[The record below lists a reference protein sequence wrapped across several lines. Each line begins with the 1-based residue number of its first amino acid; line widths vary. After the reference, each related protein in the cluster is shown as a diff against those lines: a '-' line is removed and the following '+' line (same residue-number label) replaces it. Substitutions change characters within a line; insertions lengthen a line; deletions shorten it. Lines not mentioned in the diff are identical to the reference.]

1 MKTRLNNVKGRMIE
15 DDDTKAWSMLVAM
28 TKAKFSIISSTMSRV
43 TMMLEMS
50 KSL

>member
-1 MKTRLNNVKGRMIE
+1 MKTRLNDVNGRMIE
-15 DDDTKAWSMLVAM
+15 DDNTIEAWSMLVVM
-28 TKAKFSIISSTMSRV
+28 TKAFSRMSSTMSRV